1 MLRMLACRSV
11 AVAALAG
18 LLVPTVVLAFPGALP
33 AASSDDGGSV
43 ATMEGAVVRQT
54 NAIRR
59 ERGLRALEPSTSL
72 ARLAREHSCQMAREG
87 TVSHTGPHGATLG
100 DRVHAAGEP
109 YRRLGEN
116 VAMNHRARESVTTA
130 VRGWMQS
137 EGHRANILDG
147 AFTETGAGVCRAG
160 DAIYLTQIFR
170 RR

>member
-11 AVAALAG
+11 TVAALAV
-18 LLVPTVVLAFPGALP
+18 LLVPTAVLAFPSALP

-43 ATMEGAVVRQT
+43 ATMEGEVVRQT

-59 ERGLRALEPSTSL
+59 ERGLRALEPNTSL
-72 ARLAREHSCQMAREG
+72 ARLA
-87 TVSHTGPHGATLG
+87 HTGPHGATLG

-109 YRRLGEN
+109 YRRVGEN
-116 VAMNHRARESVTTA
+116 VAMNHRARESATTA

-147 AFTETGAGVCRAG
+147 AFTETGAGACRAG
-160 DAIYLTQIFR
+160 DAVYFTQIFR